1 MNLVLVEFSLFK
13 EIHKLAMF
21 ATSTIIVLRING
33 QWRTNIYAIKSLV
46 KFVWLSL

>member
-1 MNLVLVEFSLFK
+1 MNIVLVELSLFK
-13 EIHKLAMF
+13 KIHKLTVF

-33 QWRTNIYAIKSLV
+33 LWRTNIYTIKSLV